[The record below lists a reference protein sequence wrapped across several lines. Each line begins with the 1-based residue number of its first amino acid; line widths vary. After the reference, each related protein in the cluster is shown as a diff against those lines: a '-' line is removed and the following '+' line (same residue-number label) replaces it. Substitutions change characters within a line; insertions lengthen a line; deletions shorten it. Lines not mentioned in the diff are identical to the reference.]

1 VARDPLGILRAL
13 RQREVEHARQALAVC
28 VHAEA
33 AAADRIAAIDD
44 AVRLDREANRD
55 VAGANR
61 FADMFSLRLAA
72 VQAKRVG
79 AVADQ
84 VVARDRSAAARD
96 AVVTA
101 RTAAKS
107 VETLIGERLAEAE
120 VEGAKREQHVLD
132 DISRAR
138 FGPQSRLADPRKLKP
153 F

>member
-1 VARDPLGILRAL
+1 MLRAV
-13 RQREVEHARQALAVC
+13 RQHEVEQARQALAARL
-28 VHAEA
+28 HAEA
-33 AAADRIAAIDD
+33 AAMDRIAAIDA
-44 AVRLDREANRD
+44 AVRLDREANRN
-55 VAGANR
+55 VADTHR

-72 VQAKRVG
+72 MQAKRRG
-79 AVADQ
+79 AVADWAEAQ
-84 VVARDRSAAARD
+84 GRSAIARA

-101 RTAAKS
+101 RTAAES

-120 VEGAKREQHVLD
+120 SEAAKREQHVLD